1 MNKWMFTCFLCV
13 RIIVRRGDGVVGSKV
28 APGDSCSFGTSSLWG
43 ITLTEVM
50 VCYWHGGNPFLG
62 VRERGYNEPMVEFWY
77 WYFFIEGYSSL
88 SCVLE
93 FKLLSNVFNYG
104 NHTGQ
109 NIDYFP
115 TMLVSSIFSFTKA
128 YYTKPVEIK
137 CWIRLCFSPSIY

>member
-1 MNKWMFTCFLCV
+1 MLTCFFGV
-13 RIIVRRGDGVVGSKV
+13 RIIVRLGDGVAGSKD
-28 APGDSCSFGTSSLWG
+28 APRDSCSFGTSSLLG
-43 ITLTEVM
+43 ISMTEVI
-50 VCYWHGGNPFLG
+50 VGDWHGGNVFLR
-62 VRERGYNEPMVEFWY
+62 VWERGYIEPMVEF

-93 FKLLSNVFNYG
+93 FKLTSNVFKYG

-128 YYTKPVEIK
+128 YYTEPAEIK